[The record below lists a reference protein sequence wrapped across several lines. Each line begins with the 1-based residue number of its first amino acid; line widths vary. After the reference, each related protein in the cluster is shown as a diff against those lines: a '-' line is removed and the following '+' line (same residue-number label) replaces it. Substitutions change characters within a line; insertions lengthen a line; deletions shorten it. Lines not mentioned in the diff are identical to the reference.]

1 MSNGFVLHIHYNNAP
16 PMTSNSNFNV
26 CVLVGNVNS
35 ILPCIIRIEL
45 EYFGSFVTS
54 YIRNVRFR
62 SKTFASNYGYQE
74 KLHEDYE
81 KRLLCDEAILMYV
94 AITSKPRTYTF
105 MCHVPNSS

>member
-35 ILPCIIRIEL
+35 ILPYILQIEL
-45 EYFGSFVTS
+45 EYFGPFVTS
-54 YIRNVRFR
+54 YNGSVRFVR
-62 SKTFASNYGYQE
+62 LKTLASNYGYQE

-81 KRLLCDEAILMYV
+81 KKA
-94 AITSKPRTYTF
+94 F
-105 MCHVPNSS
+105 M

>member
-35 ILPCIIRIEL
+35 ILPYILQIEL
-45 EYFGSFVTS
+45 EYFGPFVTS
-54 YIRNVRFR
+54 YNGSVRFVR
-62 SKTFASNYGYQE
+62 LKTLASNYGYQE

-81 KRLLCDEAILMYV
+81 KKAFMWWSHPNVRRHYV
-94 AITSKPRTYTF
+94 QTKNIYFYVPRA
-105 MCHVPNSS
+105 